1 MHVCMCMFTCA
12 CMWVDV
18 HFICI
23 YMLCV
28 AENACV
34 NVHCVFTFECMGF
47 YMCAHKSVYMLCMHV
62 YVYLGVGVCVC
73 ACLYYLYVYV
83 HVSTFIFVDMSMFAC
98 VDVRICMYA
107 SMSSCV

>member
-1 MHVCMCMFTCA
+1 MFTCA

-47 YMCAHKSVYMLCMHV
+47 YMCAHESVCMLCMHV
-62 YVYLGVGVCVC
+62 YVYLGVGVCV
-73 ACLYYLYVYV
+73 
-83 HVSTFIFVDMSMFAC
+83 HVCI
-98 VDVRICMYA
+98 ICMYMCMYPHLYLWICPCLPVLMCA
-107 SMSSCV
+107 FVCMHL